1 MLLRFLML
9 HKVGYNYGKKSA
21 IFFRN
26 IIKNNS
32 FTLLKSQL
40 FLYNIYLVTIIIIA
54 LFFQILSPSTY
65 DARHMIAEH
74 AFQTFKFFEFH
85 ALIYEM

>member
-1 MLLRFLML
+1 MLY
-9 HKVGYNYGKKSA
+9 KYN
-21 IFFRN
+21 R
-26 IIKNNS
+26 NNS
-32 FTLLKSQL
+32 LTLLKSQL
-40 FLYNIYLVTIIIIA
+40 FLYNIYILVTIIIIA